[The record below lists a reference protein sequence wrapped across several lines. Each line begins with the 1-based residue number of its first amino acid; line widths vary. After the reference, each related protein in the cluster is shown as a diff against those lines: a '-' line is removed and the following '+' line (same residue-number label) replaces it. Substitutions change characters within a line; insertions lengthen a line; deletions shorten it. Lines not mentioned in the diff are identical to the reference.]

1 MAEEKVPQGNAG
13 VGRLLVAL
21 EQKQYANKTSGAS
34 VHVPGGL
41 NEMVDIHTDTCANMI
56 NEKGEESTVF
66 DEVRK
71 GYAMLGWVH
80 CVAHKFT
87 EKKKAGIRPCVFF
100 PIAHR

>member
-1 MAEEKVPQGNAG
+1 MAEEKAPQGNAG

-71 GYAMLGWVH
+71 GTLCKGWVH
-80 CVAHKFT
+80 LCCSHCLPLPKQAMCSSQPHTCV
-87 EKKKAGIRPCVFF
+87 
-100 PIAHR
+100 